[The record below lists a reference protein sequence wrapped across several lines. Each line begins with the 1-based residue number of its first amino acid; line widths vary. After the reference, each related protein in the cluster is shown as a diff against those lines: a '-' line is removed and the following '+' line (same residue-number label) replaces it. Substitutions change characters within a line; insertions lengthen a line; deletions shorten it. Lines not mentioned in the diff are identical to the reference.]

1 MDNVTLFILAVGLS
15 MDACAAAV
23 CKGLSMGKVTVR
35 HMLTIALWFGGFQA
49 LMPAAGY
56 LLGVRF
62 QNGIRAVDHW
72 AAFILLGL
80 TGINMIKDAFAGA
93 CERTSGSVA
102 FREMFMLALATSV
115 DALAAG
121 VTFAF
126 LSVDILPAVLFIG
139 AVTFAGSM
147 AGVKMGNLFGFRYK
161 AKAELAG
168 GLILILMGIKILCE
182 HTGILQSLE
191 RGIGL

>member
-1 MDNVTLFILAVGLS
+1 MDNFTLFILAVGLS

-23 CKGLSMGKVTVR
+23 CKGLSMGKLTMG
-35 HMLTIALWFGGFQA
+35 HMLTVALWFGGFQA

-56 LLGVRF
+56 LLGVHF
-62 QNGIRAVDHW
+62 QDGIRAVDHW

-80 TGINMIKDAFAGA
+80 IGINMIRDAFAGE
-93 CERTSGSVA
+93 CEKTSSSVA
-102 FREMFMLALATSV
+102 FPEMFMLALATSV

-126 LSVDILPAVLFIG
+126 LSVDILSAVLFIG
-139 AVTFAGSM
+139 AVTFVCSM

-161 AKAELAG
+161 AKAEFAG
-168 GLILILMGIKILCE
+168 GMILILMGMKILCE
-182 HTGILQSLE
+182 HMGIL
-191 RGIGL
+191 